1 MRSPA
6 ELDQV
11 QWHDLT
17 HAYGPAADVPELI
30 RALYEDD
37 ADTVGEAIHELYG
50 NIHHQG
56 TVYPASAPAVP
67 FLAHAVLHVPGR
79 RDELLTLLAVLA
91 DHDPEDTG
99 SPHWPGRPVAAI
111 CAELAR
117 VLPQLLPCLADAAR
131 PVRRAALRVVGA
143 VADLLPAEVR
153 AAAERRVDELYA
165 GDPVPAVRADALVVL
180 ARLGRETEA
189 LDSPFPEV
197 RLAAALLAAEG
208 SGPPYEKRLVDVFAE
223 DGAEPDPG
231 DDGSAWAGTTSPDDR
246 LTHLLTRDVDAGL
259 TVAARWIAAGDLGSR
274 GSRLAG
280 QIAETWRDREP
291 EVLGLMLAALPHQ
304 KDAPGRAACL
314 TTIGQWIERLPEPG
328 ADLRDTLH
336 QYARSADE
344 SEAAP
349 ALLALARSRD
359 PRALELVLRT
369 PGPGTLRAAA
379 SACPGA
385 ADRLLPE
392 IRRALACGATGNEAI
407 DLIGALTGLGAAAR
421 RAQPELLD
429 CLRTRR
435 AAVVAARQVGLN
447 GVVTPEITALL
458 HEATHSTDP
467 SLRAAA
473 ALAHHRLTG
482 DAAPALRVFEGLL
495 AARSPV
501 HWHLSS
507 LPPLGSAAAPLLPLI
522 EPLLTARY
530 EWTRM
535 AAAEAHHT
543 ATGSPERAVPILAG
557 LIGPT
562 PVGLSALKALAA
574 IGRVPEELRP
584 ALRAFAVSPL
594 RLLPATPFSDVHPD
608 EELRAL
614 ARSLLE
620 IH

>member
-17 HAYGPAADVPELI
+17 HAHGPAEDVPELI
-30 RALYEDD
+30 RALHGDD
-37 ADTVGEAIHELYG
+37 AEAVDEAIQELYG
-50 NIHHQG
+50 TIHHQG

-79 RDELLTLLAVLA
+79 RDELLMLLAVLA
-91 DHDPEDTG
+91 DHDPQDTG
-99 SPHWPGRPVAAI
+99 SPHWAGRPVAAI

-117 VLPQLLPCLADAAR
+117 LLPQLLPCLADPAR
-131 PVRRAALRVVGA
+131 AVRRAALRVVAA

-165 GDPVPAVRADALVVL
+165 TDPVPAVRADALGVL

-189 LDSPFPEV
+189 LDSPLPEV
-197 RLAAALLAAEG
+197 RLAAALLAAER
-208 SGPPYEKRLVDVFAE
+208 SGPPYEKRWVDVLAE

-231 DDGSAWAGTTSPDDR
+231 DDGFPWAGVTSPEDR

-259 TVAARWIAAGDLGSR
+259 TAAGRWIAAGDLGSR
-274 GSRLAG
+274 GSRLG
-280 QIAETWRDREP
+280 RQIAETWRDREP
-291 EVLGLMLAALPHQ
+291 EVLDLMLAALPHQ
-304 KDAPGRAACL
+304 RDARGRAECL
-314 TTIGQWIERLPEPG
+314 TTIGHWIERLPEPG

-336 QYARSADE
+336 RHARSDDE
-344 SEAAP
+344 SAAP

-369 PGPGTLRAAA
+369 PRPDTLRAAA
-379 SACPGA
+379 SSCPGA
-385 ADRLLPE
+385 ADRLIPE
-392 IRRALACGATGNEAI
+392 IRRTLASGATGNEAV
-407 DLIGALTGLGAAAR
+407 DLIGALTGFGAAAR
-421 RAQPELLD
+421 QAQPELLD

-435 AAVVAARQVGLN
+435 AAVVAARQIGLN

-482 DAAPALRVFEGLL
+482 EAAPALRVFEALL
-495 AARSPV
+495 TARGPV
-501 HWHLSS
+501 HWHLSG
-507 LPPLGSAAAPLLPLI
+507 LQPLGGAAEPLLPLI

-543 ATGSPERAVPILAG
+543 VTGSPERALPVLAG

-584 ALRAFAVSPL
+584 VLRSFAVSPL
-594 RLLPATPFSDVHPD
+594 RLLPAMPFSDVHPD
-608 EELRAL
+608 EELRTL
-614 ARSLLE
+614 ARSLLAS
-620 IH
+620 H

>member
-6 ELDQV
+6 ELDQI

-17 HAYGPAADVPELI
+17 HAHGPAEDVPELI
-30 RALYEDD
+30 RALYGDD
-37 ADTVGEAIHELYG
+37 ADTVGEAIDELYG
-50 NIHHQG
+50 TIHHQG
-56 TVYPASAPAVP
+56 TVYRASAPAVP
-67 FLAHAVLHVPGR
+67 FLAHAALHVPGR
-79 RDELLTLLAVLA
+79 RGELLMLLAVLA
-91 DHDPEDTG
+91 DHDPQDTG

-111 CAELAR
+111 CTELAR
-117 VLPQLLPCLADAAR
+117 VLTQLLPCMADTAR
-131 PVRRAALRVVGA
+131 EVRRAALRVVAA
-143 VADLLPAEVR
+143 VADLLPAEAR

-165 GDPVPAVRADALVVL
+165 TDPVPAVRADALVVL

-189 LDSPFPEV
+189 LDSPLPEV
-197 RLAAALLAAEG
+197 RLAAALLAAER
-208 SGPPYEKRLVDVFAE
+208 SGPPYEKRLVDVLAE
-223 DGAEPDPG
+223 DAAEPDPG
-231 DDGSAWAGTTSPDDR
+231 DDGFPWAGTTSPDDR

-259 TVAARWIAAGDLGSR
+259 AVAARWIAAGDLGSR
-274 GSRLAG
+274 GSRLG
-280 QIAETWRDREP
+280 RQIAETWRDREP
-291 EVLGLMLAALPHQ
+291 EVLDLMLAALPHQ
-304 KDAPGRAACL
+304 RDARGRAECL
-314 TTIGQWIERLPEPG
+314 TTIGRWIEYLPEPG

-336 QYARSADE
+336 RHARSDDP
-344 SEAAP
+344 SAAP

-369 PGPGTLRAAA
+369 PGPDTLRAAA
-379 SACPGA
+379 SSCPGA
-385 ADRLLPE
+385 ADRLIPE
-392 IRRALACGATGNEAI
+392 IRRTLASGATGNEAI
-407 DLIGALTGLGAAAR
+407 DLIGALTGFGAAAR

-435 AAVVAARQVGLN
+435 AAVVAARQIGLN
-447 GVVTPEITALL
+447 GVVTPGITALL
-458 HEATHSTDP
+458 HEAVHSTDP

-482 DAAPALRVFEGLL
+482 EAAPALRVFEGLL
-495 AARSPV
+495 TAGGPV

-507 LPPLGSAAAPLLPLI
+507 LQPLGSAAVPLLPLI

-543 ATGSPERAVPILAG
+543 VTGSPERAVPVLAG

-584 ALRAFAVSPL
+584 ALRSFAFSPL
-594 RLLPATPFSDVHPD
+594 RLLPAMPFSEVHPD

-614 ARSLLE
+614 ARSLLAS
-620 IH
+620 H

>member
-17 HAYGPAADVPELI
+17 HAHGPADDVPELI
-30 RALYEDD
+30 RALHGDD
-37 ADTVGEAIHELYG
+37 ADAADEAIHALYG
-50 NIHHQG
+50 TIHHQG

-67 FLAHAVLHVPGR
+67 FLAHAALHVPGR
-79 RDELLTLLAVLA
+79 RDEVLMLLALLA
-91 DHDPEDTG
+91 DHDPEEPA

-111 CAELAR
+111 CAELTR
-117 VLPQLLPCLADAAR
+117 VLPQLLPCLTDAAR
-131 PVRRAALRVVGA
+131 AVRRAALRVVAA

-165 GDPVPAVRADALVVL
+165 TDPVPAVRADALVVL
-180 ARLGRETEA
+180 ARLGRESEA
-189 LDSPFPEV
+189 FDSPLPEV
-197 RLAAALLAAEG
+197 RLAAALLAAER
-208 SGPPYEKRLVDVFAE
+208 SGPPYEERLVDVLAE

-231 DDGSAWAGTTSPDDR
+231 DDDFPWAGTTSPDDR
-246 LTHLLTRDVDAGL
+246 LTHLLTRDVAAGL

-274 GSRLAG
+274 GSGLARL
-280 QIAETWRDREP
+280 IAETWRDRES
-291 EVLGLMLAALPHQ
+291 EVLDLMLAALPHQ
-304 KDAPGRAACL
+304 RDARGRAACL
-314 TTIGQWIERLPEPG
+314 TAIGQWIERLPEPG
-328 ADLRDTLH
+328 TDLRDTLH
-336 QYARSADE
+336 RYARSADQ
-344 SEAAP
+344 SAAP

-369 PGPGTLRAAA
+369 PGPDTLRAVAA
-379 SACPGA
+379 SCPGA
-385 ADRLLPE
+385 ADRLVPE
-392 IRRALACGATGNEAI
+392 IRRTLACGATGNEAV
-407 DLIGALTGLGAAAR
+407 DLIGALTECGAAAR

-435 AAVVAARQVGLN
+435 AAVVAARQLGLN
-447 GVVTPEITALL
+447 GVVTPEITDLL

-482 DAAPALRVFEGLL
+482 EAAPALRVFEGLL
-495 AARSPV
+495 AARGPV

-507 LPPLGSAAAPLLPLI
+507 LRPLGGAAAPLLPLI

-543 ATGSPERAVPILAG
+543 VTGSPERAVPVLAG

-562 PVGLSALKALAA
+562 PVGLAALKALAA
-574 IGRVPEELRP
+574 IGRAPEELRP
-584 ALRAFAVSPL
+584 VLRSFASSPS

-614 ARSLLE
+614 ALSLLASP
-620 IH
+620 